1 MKILKFLF
9 MFMLVG
15 TLCHADDG
23 REGLRGKTLCVFGD
37 SYVRNHKRPFSE
49 AWHYKV
55 AEKLGMNYVNF
66 GRNGSSIAFDR
77 TADGFG
83 PAMTVRYKE
92 IPDTADV
99 ILIIAGHNDADYL
112 RKHEECT
119 LSQVCEGIDSLLMD
133 LKEKFPCATIGYVTP
148 WGVDRPYFNEVI
160 AEIHKACD
168 KYGIPVLDVSSPE
181 IIDVNN
187 PEFRAVYFQG
197 PNDTA
202 HLNDKGHDLMIDRGE
217 AFLKSIVAGKTCCGK
232 KPVCNVPRDT
242 SFTAHSTYVKVIKH
256 HPEVSLAL
264 PDQTKGLKSYKD
276 VVYTTHRNSP
286 YGDRDMHVDI
296 YRPDDDVVYPALIMI
311 HGGGWNSGD
320 KSLQVPM
327 AQRIAARG
335 YVTIPV
341 EYRLIPEAKYPAGFH
356 DIKTA
361 VRWVRKNAEKYGIN
375 PDKIAV
381 SGCSAGGQLATLTG
395 VTNGSK
401 QHEGN
406 GEWLDGLSEVQ
417 AIINMDGTCTFVSES
432 NIEEAKDK
440 LAQKGEMP
448 INAVWLGG
456 LYENA
461 KENWENAS
469 STLWVTEKS
478 APICFINS
486 GLPRY
491 SDGRDT
497 LLDIYKD
504 KNIYY
509 ERHSIPVDVHPFW
522 FFHPWIEPTVDYTVA
537 FLDKM
542 FK

>member
-1 MKILKFLF
+1 MKILKLIFV
-9 MFMLVG
+9 FMLICTVSNASN
-15 TLCHADDG
+15 CD
-23 REGLRGKTLCVFGD
+23 ESLRGKTLCVFGD

-49 AWHYKV
+49 SWHSKV

-92 IPDTADV
+92 MPDSADV

-112 RKHEECT
+112 SNHEGVWPEFCAG
-119 LSQVCEGIDSLLMD
+119 LDSLLSG
-133 LKEKFPCATIGYVTP
+133 LKEKYPSKPIGFVTP
-148 WGVDRPYFNEVI
+148 WGVGRANFNEVI
-160 AEIHKACD
+160 AQIHKACE
-168 KYGIPVLDVSSPE
+168 KYDIPVLDVSSSE

-202 HLNDKGHDLMIDRGE
+202 HLNDKGHNLMVDRGE
-217 AFLKSIVAGKTCCGK
+217 AFLKSFVNGGKCCGK
-232 KPVCNVPRDT
+232 HKHKMNVPRDT
-242 SFTAHSTYVKVIKH
+242 SFTTHSTYVKVIKH
-256 HPEVSLAL
+256 HPEVTLAL
-264 PDQTKGLKSYKD
+264 PDQMDGLRAYRD

-296 YRPDDDVVYPALIMI
+296 FRPDDDNTYPALIMI
-311 HGGGWNSGD
+311 HGGGWNSGA

-327 AQRIAARG
+327 AQRIAAKG

-341 EYRLIPEAKYPAGFH
+341 EYRLVPEAKYPAGFH

-381 SGCSAGGQLATLTG
+381 SGCSAGAQLATLTG
-395 VTNGSK
+395 VTNGLK
-401 QHEGN
+401 RHEGV
-406 GEWLDGLSEVQ
+406 GEWLDVASDVQ
-417 AIINMDGTCTFVSES
+417 AIINMDGCSTFVSES
-432 NIEEAKDK
+432 NIAEANDK
-440 LAQKGEMP
+440 LAQKGELP

-456 LYENA
+456 LYEEA
-461 KENWENAS
+461 KDNWEEAS
-469 STLWVTEKS
+469 PVLWVTDKS

-497 LLDIYKD
+497 LLKCYEGKGIYS
-504 KNIYY
+504 
-509 ERHSIPVDVHPFW
+509 ERHVIPVDVHPYW
-522 FFHPWIEPTVDYTVA
+522 FFYPWIEPTIDYAVS
-537 FLDKM
+537 FLDKV